1 MSTIEE
7 RRARF
12 NDMHKEGNAFLMPNP
27 FGIGTA
33 QILEGLGF
41 SCLATTSAGH
51 AFSLGYRD
59 AEGFITREMA
69 LLHAAE
75 IVNATT
81 LPVNG
86 DLENGFGDSPHDVA
100 DTIEGA
106 IEAGLAGCS
115 IEDYSQN
122 PDKPYYSLEHSL
134 ERIAAAVETK
144 NRIAPDFVL
153 TARSEAPI
161 QTPEDLAETI
171 KRLQAFSE
179 VGADCLYAPDLLRVD
194 DIKTV
199 LGEIDKPL
207 NLLAGRRH
215 FNYTRKE
222 LADLGVARISIG
234 AGLARVAYG
243 AFVAAAESIV
253 DGGTFAAFGEAV
265 GFKEFDSYLKGRKSD
280 QLEG

>member
-1 MSTIEE
+1 MSTIEQ

-12 NDMHKEGNAFLMPNP
+12 REMHNDANAFLMPNP

-41 SCLATTSAGH
+41 DCLATTSAGH

-86 DLENGFGDSPHDVA
+86 DLENGFGDSPNDVA

-115 IEDYSQN
+115 IEDYSQD
-122 PDKPYYSLEHSL
+122 PDNPYYSLEHSV

-161 QTPEDLAETI
+161 QTPEDLAEAI
-171 KRLQAFSE
+171 KRLQAYSA
-179 VGADCLYAPDLLRVD
+179 VGADCLYAPDLLRID

-222 LADLGVARISIG
+222 LAELGVARISIG

-265 GFKEFDSYLKGRKSD
+265 GFKEFDSYLKGRKSG

>member
-1 MSTIEE
+1 MPSIEE

-12 NDMHKEGNAFLMPNP
+12 RELHETANAFLMPNP
-27 FGIGTA
+27 YDVGTA
-33 QILEGLGF
+33 QILSGLKF
-41 SCLATTSAGH
+41 EALATTSAGH
-51 AFSLGYRD
+51 AFSLGYKD

-69 LLHAAE
+69 MLHAAE
-75 IVNATT
+75 IVGATP

-86 DLENGFGDSPHDVA
+86 DLENGFGDSPDEVA
-100 DTIEGA
+100 DTIEAA

-122 PDKPYYSLEHSL
+122 PEAPYYSLEHSVD
-134 ERIAAAVETK
+134 RIRAAVETK

-161 QTPEDLAETI
+161 ANPDDLAEAI
-171 KRLQAFSE
+171 RRLQAFAE
-179 VGADCLYAPDLLRVD
+179 VGADCLYAPDLLRQE
-194 DIKTV
+194 DITSV

-215 FNYTRKE
+215 FNYTRKQ
-222 LADLGVARISIG
+222 LADMGVTRISIG

-243 AFVAAAESIV
+243 AFVAASESIM
-253 DGGTFAAFGEAV
+253 DGGSFDVFGEAV
-265 GFKEFDSYLKGRKSD
+265 GFKEFDSYLKGRKSGN
-280 QLEG
+280 LEG

>member
-12 NDMHKEGNAFLMPNP
+12 REMHNDANAFLMPNP

-41 SCLATTSAGH
+41 DCLATTSAGH

-86 DLENGFGDSPHDVA
+86 DLENGFGDSPNDVA

-115 IEDYSQN
+115 IEDYSQD
-122 PDKPYYSLEHSL
+122 PDNPYYSLEHSV

-161 QTPEDLAETI
+161 QTPEDLAEAI
-171 KRLQAFSE
+171 KRLQAYAE
-179 VGADCLYAPDLLRVD
+179 VGADCLYAPDLLRID

-222 LADLGVARISIG
+222 LAELGVARISIG

-265 GFKEFDSYLKGRKSD
+265 GFKEFDSYLKGRKSG